1 MALLAVLPWP
11 IRLHCLTVRK
21 LMNQTN
27 PSTTHGLGFWIPWCV
42 FISNPG
48 VGWISYVLPS
58 CHKDGTV
65 WSSSSCWLSSPHS
78 WPYGVACINSS
89 LPHLFLKVFFFLFFV
104 HLAYLSRSTDK
115 IHLGTGKI
123 RSWNWRWASD
133 WQGARFP
140 VSNISNKVNAVSLW
154 SHTCRQAKRCT
165 EFFKGLCFVSGVPL
179 TAPCC

>member
-1 MALLAVLPWP
+1 MAWASESRDVFSFLTQVLAEFLMFCLAVIRMALFDLQVP
-11 IRLHCLTVRK
+11 
-21 LMNQTN
+21 
-27 PSTTHGLGFWIPWCV
+27 
-42 FISNPG
+42 
-48 VGWISYVLPS
+48 VG
-58 CHKDGTV
+58 
-65 WSSSSCWLSSPHS
+65 
-78 WPYGVACINSS
+78 S
-89 LPHLFLKVFFFLFFV
+89 LPHTPDLMGLLALIHPCLIFFWRFFFFLFFV